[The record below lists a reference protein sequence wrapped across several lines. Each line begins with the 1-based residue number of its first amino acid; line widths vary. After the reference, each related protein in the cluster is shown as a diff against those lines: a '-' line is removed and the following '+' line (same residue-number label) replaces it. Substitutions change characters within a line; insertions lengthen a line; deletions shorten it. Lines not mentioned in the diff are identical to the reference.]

1 MSYSEPK
8 ILAHSINEIRSP
20 SLSFHLSKTK
30 RVPFESPTQ
39 GLSDG
44 TLKSGLGL
52 NTASA
57 EAKNMKK
64 WTFFKLIWSKGQL
77 AFEGQMWSK
86 GSLRLGLHFDILT
99 TNQFAMV

>member
-1 MSYSEPK
+1 M
-8 ILAHSINEIRSP
+8 NEIRSP

-30 RVPFESPTQ
+30 KVPFESSTQ

-44 TLKSGLGL
+44 ILNPDLGL
-52 NTASA
+52 NAASA

-99 TNQFAMV
+99 TNQFAMVYEL